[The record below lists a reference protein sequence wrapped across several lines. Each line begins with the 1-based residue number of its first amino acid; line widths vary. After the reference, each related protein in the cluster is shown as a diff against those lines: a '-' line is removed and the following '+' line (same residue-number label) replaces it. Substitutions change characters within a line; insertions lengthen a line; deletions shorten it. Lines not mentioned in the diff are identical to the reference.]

1 MRRSRDTSAAR
12 AGARVKGTLIAGAVL
27 AALASVAS
35 AQEMPGDPEMG
46 RQIAE
51 EYCVSCHDIGAE
63 GAFRQ
68 SPPSFAAIAVY
79 RSRPQIKM
87 RILAPEHGAMPDYS
101 DYMIGNNI
109 DDMVAYIASLE
120 E

>member
-1 MRRSRDTSAAR
+1 MSASRPGACVKVTS
-12 AGARVKGTLIAGAVL
+12 IAGAVF
-27 AALASVAS
+27 AALAPVAA

-51 EYCVSCHDIGAE
+51 EYCVSCHDIGVE
-63 GAFRQ
+63 GAFKQ
-68 SPPSFAAIAVY
+68 SPPSFAAIAIY

-101 DYMIGNNI
+101 DYMIGNNV

-120 E
+120 K